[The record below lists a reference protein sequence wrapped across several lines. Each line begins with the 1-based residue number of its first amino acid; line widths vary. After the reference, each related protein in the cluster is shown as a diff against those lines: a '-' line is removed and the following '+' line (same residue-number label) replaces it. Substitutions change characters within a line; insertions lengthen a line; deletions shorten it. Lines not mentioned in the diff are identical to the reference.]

1 MTKPEWRKND
11 HTFLDYLFLR
21 YRIFEL
27 RHSDFVIFSHSFS
40 VGEGLNWA
48 KPSRSMRMLLI
59 LCFSEIVRGLKL
71 KTVCLKAALKIIR
84 VNPNSEK
91 EEK

>member
-59 LCFSEIVRGLKL
+59 LRFSETVRGLKL
-71 KTVCLKAALKIIR
+71 KAVCPQAKWQTIR
-84 VNPNSEK
+84 TNPTST
-91 EEK
+91 